1 MAIYLLVTK
10 IIITHQRN
18 KIIDKSGDGDDK
30 AMARATTAA
39 TATMTTAMVMV
50 TTAVTA
56 TMTAAMVMATTAV
69 MRTTA
74 TTRRKQRRRRG
85 ERQPQ

>member
-1 MAIYLLVTK
+1 MMMAIYLLVTK

-39 TATMTTAMVMV
+39 TATATMTTAMVMV
-50 TTAVTA
+50 TTAV
-56 TMTAAMVMATTAV
+56 
-69 MRTTA
+69 
-74 TTRRKQRRRRG
+74 
-85 ERQPQ
+85 